1 MLALVQYH
9 FLVLYT
15 LTPQFS
21 RIIVFLLTQNAFG
34 YIVLSA
40 IVSMLIVSMLAC

>member
-21 RIIVFLLTQNAFG
+21 RIIVLFFLLKMHLGT
-34 YIVLSA
+34 LSYQQ
-40 IVSMLIVSMLAC
+40 LLACSL